1 MRNYQTSFITVFSLN
16 KQMKRKKK
24 KKVDNDEICRFLA
37 VVQFDLF
44 CFGFNCAGNLICNT
58 TGGINCSE
66 CPHGYYPTG
75 SNIENQTKCSN
86 FRKALNIWQKISGQI
101 YCYRYLYPFLFCFMF
116 GLLCFNQLH
125 FEITMI
131 RMFCE
136 YCTPIAWL
144 DILLCS
150 YSL

>member
-1 MRNYQTSFITVFSLN
+1 MTQVLMLPKTYVQVHILLMRNYQTSFITVFSLN
-16 KQMKRKKK
+16 KQMKRKEK

-37 VVQFDLF
+37 VVQFDLS

-86 FRKALNIWQKISGQI
+86 FRKALI
-101 YCYRYLYPFLFCFMF
+101 F
-116 GLLCFNQLH
+116 GKRSRGKF
-125 FEITMI
+125 IAIGT
-131 RMFCE
+131 
-136 YCTPIAWL
+136 CTPFYFVLCL
-144 DILLCS
+144 DYCALINIILKLQ
-150 YSL
+150 